1 MIELR
6 KVHKTEYQL
15 ITNLHIKVFENY
27 FLTSLGSRFLNT
39 YYKAVLSNDGALCIC
54 ALDETNTLCGFSVG
68 CLNSKGFHSNIVRE
82 NLISFMKCGV
92 ELLFTNPKSIIRLIK
107 NFSKDP
113 NLNDDGQSG

>member
-1 MIELR
+1 MLR
-6 KVHKTEYQL
+6 R
-15 ITNLHIKVFENY
+15 NLKSGCGVLLVIKMKMVE
-27 FLTSLGSRFLNT
+27 S
-39 YYKAVLSNDGALCIC
+39 VLSNDGALCIC
-54 ALDETNTLCGFSVG
+54 ALDETNTICGFSVG
-68 CLNSKGFHSNIVRE
+68 CLNSKGFHCNIVRE